1 MSFRH
6 RGALFLWVLLACSFI
21 TGCAT
26 PRERAPQEIARIS
39 PRPPVYSPYQHVA
52 MGRAQLPPAVR
63 ALTLA
68 FATGECGVETW
79 EGTAPDEIEDTLRAL
94 IAAGLDYIVSTGGE
108 AGTFT
113 CATDAGMETFI
124 ARYESP
130 RLVGFDFDIERGQS
144 DDVLRDLARTIGNA
158 QARRPWLRISVT
170 LATWAGSDGARA
182 SLNADGARVLAALRA
197 AGVADYYVN
206 LMVMDYGEAT
216 QRNCVVAGTVCD
228 MGRSAMQA
236 ATNLTDRFGV
246 PPARIELTPMIGVN
260 DVTANVFTVDDATTL
275 ARFARERGLA
285 GVHFWSL
292 DRDVS
297 CPENRRVVSS
307 RCHGLPGLE
316 AFAYTRAFADALR

>member
-6 RGALFLWVLLACSFI
+6 RGALFLGLPVALLLAACG
-21 TGCAT
+21 T
-26 PRERAPQEIARIS
+26 RDVAPTS
-39 PRPPVYSPYQHVA
+39 PRPPVYSPYRHLAIGGVA
-52 MGRAQLPPAVR
+52 LPPQVH

-68 FATGECGVETW
+68 FATGECGSEAWDGAAPADIAT
-79 EGTAPDEIEDTLRAL
+79 GTLAPLV
-94 IAAGLDYIVSTGGE
+94 AAGIDYIVSTGGE

-113 CATDAGMETFI
+113 CATDAGMEAFI

-130 RLVGFDFDIERGQS
+130 RLLGFDFDIERGQS
-144 DDVLRDLARTIGNA
+144 DAVLRDLARTIRNA
-158 QARRPWLRISVT
+158 QVRRPWLRISVT
-170 LATWAGSDGARA
+170 LATWAGSDAARA
-182 SLNADGARVLAALRA
+182 SLNADGARVLAALQA
-197 AGVADYYVN
+197 AGVSDYYVN

-216 QRNCVVAGTVCD
+216 PGNCVVAGAVCD
-228 MGRSAMQA
+228 MGRSAVQA
-236 ATNLTDRFGV
+236 AMNLTDRFGV

-260 DVTANVFTVDDATTL
+260 DVTANVFTVDDAATL
-275 ARFARERGLA
+275 ARYARDRGLA

-307 RCHGLPGLE
+307 KCHGLPGLE